1 MTDLA
6 TPATCLRCD
15 YRHPSRGVPGA
26 PLLDGSYSPSGN
38 VMLSSGELECGA
50 CDGAGD
56 VCVEHLK
63 WDCGACDDD
72 AATVTCEGCEGK
84 GTIKCEHPEAHTY
97 ASRDPVGWCGDA
109 SRGAAL
115 GRSSRTGDPVG
126 VLRVCHV
133 PIDTGGYDVLG
144 TYWGD
149 GQPLYWLADLGG
161 EVDTCFRA
169 EHHGAAHAHARDLFP
184 SPARLLYT
192 VERVMPCPECE
203 GTQHGCESE
212 RGNDC
217 DVEGCE
223 DCGPCYVCGGWDDD

>member
-1 MTDLA
+1 MTTLDP
-6 TPATCLRCD
+6 PATCLRCD

-38 VMLSSGELECGA
+38 VCLSSGELECSECNGSGELHGI
-50 CDGAGD
+50 DG
-56 VCVEHLK
+56 EPTHNT
-63 WDCGACDDD
+63 WDC
-72 AATVTCEGCEGK
+72 TGCEGK
-84 GTIKCEHPEAHTY
+84 GTIKCEHPDAHTY
-97 ASRDPVGWCGDA
+97 ASRDPRGWCGDP

-115 GRSSRTGDPVG
+115 GRSSLMGEPVG

-133 PIDTGGYDVLG
+133 PTDSGGYDVLG
-144 TYWGD
+144 TYWGI
-149 GQPLYWLADLGG
+149 GQALYWLADLGG

-169 EHHGAAHAHARDLFP
+169 EDHGAAYAQARALFP

-192 VERVMPCPECE
+192 VERVTPCPECE

-212 RGNDC
+212 RGPDC

-223 DCGPCYVCGGWDDD
+223 DCGSCYVCAEWED